1 MSKKDK
7 KNKVEE
13 PTENYQIESA
23 NEVQS
28 EELHPILV
36 ALLEKSIKEADEGK
50 TFTHEEVMKMTKEKY
65 PFLK

>member
-7 KNKVEE
+7 KNQAEE

-36 ALLEKSIKEADEGK
+36 QLIALGKEQSRQGLGK
-50 TFTHEEVMKMTKEKY
+50 PHAQVMEEMKKKY
-65 PFLK
+65 NIT

>member
-1 MSKKDK
+1 MNSKKT
-7 KNKVEE
+7 NKVEE
-13 PTENYQIESA
+13 PTEIYEISKK
-23 NEVQS
+23 EVIS

-36 ALLEKSIKEADEGK
+36 QILEKSIQQAREGK

>member
-7 KNKVEE
+7 KNQAEE

-28 EELHPILV
+28 EELHPVLV
-36 ALLEKSIKEADEGK
+36 ALLEKSRQDAKEGK
-50 TFTHEEVMKMTKEKY
+50 GIPHEEVMKRIKEKY